1 MKGGWQWAPRKKL
14 GSVGHPSLTGLE
26 SVGVALRYDVTVLRF
41 GFLTCEIGTIMVPL
55 MVGVRRKRITNV
67 LSPDAENTPSPA
79 GIQVHPVQSHYL
91 EGTLPRTTPRASP
104 L

>member
-26 SVGVALRYDVTVLRF
+26 SGGVALRYDVTVLRF

-55 MVGVRRKRITNV
+55 MVVVRMKHNTNV

-79 GIQVHPVQSHYL
+79 GI
-91 EGTLPRTTPRASP
+91 
-104 L
+104 